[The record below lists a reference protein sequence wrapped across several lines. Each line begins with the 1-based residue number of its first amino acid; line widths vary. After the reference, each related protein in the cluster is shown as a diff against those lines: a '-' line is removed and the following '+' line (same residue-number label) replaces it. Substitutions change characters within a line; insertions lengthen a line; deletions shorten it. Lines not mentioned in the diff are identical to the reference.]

1 MTIFVSYFV
10 IIYEHTME
18 VEPMDIIDIE
28 VQETI
33 FRGKTIFPVD

>member
-1 MTIFVSYFV
+1 MKKKLYFVS
-10 IIYEHTME
+10 IYDNPMD
-18 VEPMDIIDIE
+18 VDPMDIIDIK

>member
-1 MTIFVSYFV
+1 MKRVVSYFV
-10 IIYEHTME
+10 ILSQNPLEI
-18 VEPMDIIDIE
+18 EPMDIIDIK